1 MPQIDKVTFFTC
13 VYTIFIT
20 YVFVYL
26 DGQVATFFKFLT
38 TMKFKLWRLIKIYW
52 ITYQRLLR
60 LRVLLLNPWWTLNIE
75 V

>member
-26 DGQVATFFKFLT
+26 DGQVATFFKFLNDYE
-38 TMKFKLWRLIKIYW
+38 I
-52 ITYQRLLR
+52 
-60 LRVLLLNPWWTLNIE
+60 
-75 V
+75 